1 MLRPWLGVAV
11 VFALPALAR
20 ADAFDNYTNPILAK
34 VPTSKSAEP
43 VKQLTPDMMVEHS
56 RVLPGI
62 TAAFVVVKT
71 NDNRLAK
78 LLVRPAAHKVSDT
91 ETVPIVLIERF
102 VTFKE
107 GEERTVVA
115 SGHDVRLFAGFNFSL
130 DIGQPVPPKIGGD
143 IRFVV
148 EGDKQWL
155 EPVGKAEMF
164 LVTKHLK
171 EANPAKSAKVVIGE
185 KFDPAYFN
193 GTYKLSSDGRRTG
206 KLVLKL
212 AANGKE
218 VEGWFY
224 SDKDGS
230 KYEVSGTIG
239 NPKHLVEFAIQ
250 YPRTIETFRGML
262 FTGDGRVIAGTSR
275 LQDREAGFSAV
286 RIDE

>member
-1 MLRPWLGVAV
+1 MLRSCLAIAV
-11 VFALPALAR
+11 VLAAAALAR

-34 VPTSKSAEP
+34 IPASKSAEP
-43 VKQLTPDMMVEHS
+43 VKQLTPAMMVQNS

-71 NDNRLAK
+71 NEGRLAK
-78 LLVRPAAHKVSDT
+78 LLVRPAAHKIS
-91 ETVPIVLIERF
+91 ETDKLPIVLIERF

-115 SGHDVRLFAGFNFSL
+115 AGHDVRLFAGFNFSL
-130 DIGQPVPPKIGGD
+130 DIGQPVPPTLGGD

-148 EGDKQWL
+148 EGGKQWL
-155 EPVGKAEMF
+155 EPVGKAQMF
-164 LVTKHLK
+164 LLTEHLR
-171 EANPAKSAKVVIGE
+171 EANPAKGAKVAIGE

-193 GTYKLSSDGRRTG
+193 GTYKLSSDGRRSG

-212 AANGKE
+212 SANGKE
-218 VEGWFY
+218 VEGWYY
-224 SDKDGS
+224 SDKDGA

-262 FTGDGRVIAGTSR
+262 FTGDGRAIAGTSR
-275 LQDREAGFSAV
+275 LQDREAGFYAV
-286 RIDE
+286 RVEE